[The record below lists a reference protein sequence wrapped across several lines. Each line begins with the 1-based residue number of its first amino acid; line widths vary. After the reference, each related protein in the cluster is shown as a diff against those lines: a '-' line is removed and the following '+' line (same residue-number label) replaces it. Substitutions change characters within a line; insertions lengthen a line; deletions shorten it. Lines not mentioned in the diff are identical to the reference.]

1 MNVVTEL
8 LVPQEINRVPGSKIS
23 RFSKQAF
30 LKDCGCKTQTTS
42 NLLSFASCIC
52 YFATSFATC
61 ILLLSFATFHI
72 SLKELVKDGEGVN

>member
-1 MNVVTEL
+1 MFINVDSMNVVTEL

-42 NLLSFASCIC
+42 NLLSFASCI
-52 YFATSFATC
+52 YY
-61 ILLLSFATFHI
+61 TFHI

>member
-8 LVPQEINRVPGSKIS
+8 PVPQEINRVPGSKIS

-42 NLLSFASCIC
+42 NPLSFASCI
-52 YFATSFATC
+52 YY
-61 ILLLSFATFHI
+61 TFHI

>member
-42 NLLSFASCIC
+42 NLLSFASCI
-52 YFATSFATC
+52 YY
-61 ILLLSFATFHI
+61 TFHI